1 MTGIIF
7 WACPGMW
14 IRELKYFKTNDTLG
28 EDRYELFHNP
38 LIILDETVVK
48 YFITHD
54 FPGKWITQL
63 KYLITHGTPHED
75 DYEMLHDRLISCEP
89 MIFLER
95 TAVNVSKSIDD
106 ILEKNC
112 ELYF

>member
-1 MTGIIF
+1 MVLKLRHHMSKNKETNMTGIIF

-54 FPGKWITQL
+54 FPGKDGCQL
-63 KYLITHGTPHED
+63 YLITHDCSGKIVDHLVDLSLKVDNTVEVFDNPW
-75 DYEMLHDRLISCEP
+75 YPS
-89 MIFLER
+89 
-95 TAVNVSKSIDD
+95 
-106 ILEKNC
+106 
-112 ELYF
+112 